1 MPSDPWR
8 AEITWLFQAAMLVF
22 VMTVVIGILNGQQIV
37 KPEDQAVR
45 LAHVHSGTLGWI
57 TLSVLALCLWL
68 FGAGDASKTSRAI
81 IRWLSILAAVS
92 VPCYV
97 LAFLSGNLVA
107 RAVFG
112 TQVLLAIAG
121 FFVWILARS
130 RRLRLGVAHLAI
142 LGAITTLTIGALL
155 GVLLQFEF
163 ASASAFLPAG
173 AFVAHPTALVVGY
186 LVIIG
191 MAISEWKLLPD
202 TGRLSRAGLVQISL
216 LFLGGL
222 ILTMAALLNI
232 MALFGLS
239 TLFEI
244 AGIGIYLWRVGPRI
258 ARTRWLA
265 RGSARHYAASAI
277 FLVVN
282 VLLITY
288 LIVAFLSGAFPSF
301 AAIPLW
307 LIFAFDHGMFIG
319 VLTNA
324 LFGLIQDATQERRSF
339 WPWADDVLFWGMN
352 LGLIGF
358 VLSLLSN
365 SRQFEPYVTPIMGGS
380 IGLSLLAYSIRLI
393 TRKPAAVQAAPEVQG
408 L

>member
-1 MPSDPWR
+1 MPSDTWR
-8 AEITWLFQAAMLVF
+8 TEITWLLQAAMLVF

-37 KPEDQAVR
+37 TPQDQAVR

-57 TLSVLALCLWL
+57 TLSVLALLIWL
-68 FGAGDASKTSRAI
+68 FGGDEPSKTSRRV

-92 VPCYV
+92 IPIYV

-112 TQVLLAIAG
+112 TPVLLAIAG
-121 FFVWILARS
+121 WFLWLLVRC
-130 RRLRLGVAHLAI
+130 RQVRLGVAHLA
-142 LGAITTLTIGALL
+142 LLAGVTTLTIGALL
-155 GVLLQFEF
+155 GELLQFQF

-191 MAISEWKLLPD
+191 MAISEWKLLPNS
-202 TGRLSRAGLVQISL
+202 GRLSRAGLVQISL
-216 LFLGGL
+216 PFVGGV
-222 ILTMAALLNI
+222 ILTVAALLNV

-239 TLFEI
+239 ILFEI

-258 ARTRWLA
+258 WRAPWLA
-265 RGSARHYAASAI
+265 RGSARHYAISGV

-288 LIVAFLSGAFPSF
+288 LIVASLTGVFPSF

-307 LIFAFDHGMFIG
+307 LVFAFDHGMFIG

-380 IGLSLLAYSIRLI
+380 ILVAILAYSIRLV
-393 TRKPAAVQAAPEVQG
+393 TRKPAAVQAAPEVQI
-408 L
+408 

>member
-1 MPSDPWR
+1 MLSDTWR
-8 AEITWLFQAAMLVF
+8 TEITWLFQAAMLVF

-37 KPEDQAVR
+37 TPADQAVR

-68 FGAGDASKTSRAI
+68 FGEGDASKRSRRVI
-81 IRWLSILAAVS
+81 CWLSILAAIS

-112 TQVLLAIAG
+112 TPVLLAIAG
-121 FFVWILARS
+121 WFVWLLARC
-130 RRLRLGVAHLAI
+130 RQVRLGVAHLA
-142 LGAITTLTIGALL
+142 LLAAVTTLTIGALL
-155 GVLLQFEF
+155 GVLLQFQF

-191 MAISEWKLLPD
+191 MAISEWKLLPA

-216 LFLGGL
+216 PFVGGL
-222 ILTMAALLNI
+222 ILTVAALLNLL
-232 MALFGLS
+232 ALFGLS
-239 TLFEI
+239 TLCEI
-244 AGIGIYLWRVGPRI
+244 AGIGIYLWRVGPHI
-258 ARTRWLA
+258 LRTRPLV
-265 RGSARHYAASAI
+265 RGSARHFAI
-277 FLVVN
+277 SGLFLVVN

-288 LIVAFLSGAFPSF
+288 LIVAFLSGAYPSF
-301 AAIPLW
+301 EAIPLW

-380 IGLSLLAYSIRLI
+380 ILVALLTYSIRLL
-393 TRKPAAVQAAPEVQG
+393 TRKPVLVEAAPG
-408 L
+408 I